1 MLSVALDQR
10 AKEQQPKDGGQQ
22 GINWRILNLV
32 FHSFPSIFSHQWKF
46 LCCFQTCQRAPM
58 EAFPKNQDLSR
69 IRIDLT

>member
-32 FHSFPSIFSHQWKF
+32 FHSFPS
-46 LCCFQTCQRAPM
+46 QRAPM